1 MGAVLRQGLGRWLAL
16 AAVWVLA
23 LAAPPALGRHPP
35 VDALA
40 ALRLD
45 GSGGLTIELTYD
57 ALAFAL
63 NDTSVNIPDGP
74 MFELLNG
81 PQDVLEKSLAD
92 ARSRFVTLCVLEAGG
107 VRVPVEVTT
116 APTAADVRDWRARR
130 RGNPLPVKLQLLAR
144 ASLPEEARSFR
155 IRFPEMLGKLLM
167 TLERPGEEIVA
178 LPLEA
183 NEVSPEFGIPRPA
196 GPATAG
202 AQAATPDAEGAW
214 AVFGRFTVLGFH
226 HILPEGLDHCLF
238 VLGLFL
244 LSPRVKPVLVQIS
257 AFTLAHTLTLTL
269 SSLGIFGAPS
279 WFVEPAIAASVAFV
293 GIENLVTTRVDWK
306 RSLVAFGFGLVH
318 GLGVAS
324 TFHDERIPPGKLVPS
339 LAAFTVGVEAGHV
352 AVLAAAFL
360 VLGWFRNR
368 PWYRARL
375 AMPLSVG
382 ISLVAAVWFV
392 QRVWPLIGSP

>member
-1 MGAVLRQGLGRWLAL
+1 MGVCVRYGLGRFLAIV
-16 AAVWVLA
+16 AAWVLA
-23 LAAPPALGRHPP
+23 AAPSALGRHPP

-40 ALRLD
+40 AVRVD
-45 GSGGLTIELTYD
+45 GAGGLTIELTHD

-63 NDTSVNIPDGP
+63 NDTSVNIPDEP
-74 MFELLNG
+74 MFELLDG
-81 PQDVLEKSLAD
+81 PEEVLGRSLAE
-92 ARSRFVTLCVLEAGG
+92 ARARFETLCVLEAGG
-107 VRVPVEVTT
+107 VRVPVEVTA
-116 APTAADVRDWRARR
+116 APTVADVREWRARR
-130 RGNPLPVKLQLLAR
+130 RGYPLPVKLQLLAR

-196 GPATAG
+196 GPAASSP
-202 AQAATPDAEGAW
+202 AAPAADAEGAW
-214 AVFGRFTVLGFH
+214 GAFRRFTVLGFH
-226 HILPEGLDHCLF
+226 HIVPEGLDHCLF

-244 LSPRVKPVLVQIS
+244 LAPRVKPVLVQIS

-269 SSLGIFGAPS
+269 SSLGIFGAPA

-293 GIENLVTTRVDWK
+293 GIENLLTKRVDWK

-324 TFHDERIPPGKLVPS
+324 TFHDEHIPAGKLVPS
-339 LAAFTVGVEAGHV
+339 LAAFTVGVEAGHL
-352 AVLAAAFL
+352 AVLLAAFM

-382 ISLVAAVWFV
+382 ISLVALVWFAE
-392 QRVWPLIGSP
+392 RVWPLIGSR

>member
-1 MGAVLRQGLGRWLAL
+1 MGVCVRYGLGRLLAIV
-16 AAVWVLA
+16 AAWALA

-40 ALRLD
+40 AVRVD
-45 GSGGLTIELTYD
+45 GAGVLTIELTYD

-63 NDTSVNIPDGP
+63 NDTSVNIPDEP
-74 MFELLNG
+74 MFELLDG
-81 PQDVLEKSLAD
+81 PDDVLDRSLTQ

-107 VRVPVEVTT
+107 VRVPVEVTA
-116 APTAADVRDWRARR
+116 APTVADIREWRARR

-144 ASLPEEARSFR
+144 ATLPEEAGSFR

-196 GPATAG
+196 APAGG
-202 AQAATPDAEGAW
+202 AARAPTPDAEGAG
-214 AVFGRFTVLGFH
+214 AVFRRFTVLGFH
-226 HILPEGLDHCLF
+226 HILPDGLDHCLF

-244 LSPRVKPVLVQIS
+244 LAPRVRPVLVQIS

-269 SSLGIFGAPS
+269 SALGIFTAPG

-293 GIENLVTTRVDWK
+293 GIENLLTKKVDWK
-306 RSLVAFGFGLVH
+306 RTLVAFAFGLLH
-318 GLGVAS
+318 GMGVAS
-324 TFHDERIPPGKLVPS
+324 AFHDEGIPAGRLVPS
-339 LAAFTVGVEAGHV
+339 LAAFTVGVEAGHL
-352 AVLAAAFL
+352 AVLAVAFL

-368 PWYRARL
+368 AWYRAWL

-382 ISLVAAVWFV
+382 ISLVALVWFV
-392 QRVWPLIGSP
+392 QRVWPLIGSR